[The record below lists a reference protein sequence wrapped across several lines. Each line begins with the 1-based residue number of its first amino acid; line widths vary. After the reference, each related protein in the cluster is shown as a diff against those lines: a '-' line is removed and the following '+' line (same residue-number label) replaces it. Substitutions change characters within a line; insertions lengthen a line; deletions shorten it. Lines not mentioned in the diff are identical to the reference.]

1 MLIQF
6 DALISSHKLY
16 SMLTLNVK
24 SLKNESQHF
33 KTNNVLIIKR
43 QQKQQQQQ
51 QLQQQ
56 TNKQTNKQ
64 LLKDT
69 DMASLNSSFCCC
81 DIRIIY
87 IRT

>member
-24 SLKNESQHF
+24 SLKNENQHF
-33 KTNNVLIIKR
+33 KTNNVLILKR
-43 QQKQQQQQ
+43 QQKQQQQ

-64 LLKDT
+64 TIAERYRHGFFKFKFLL
-69 DMASLNSSFCCC
+69 L
-81 DIRIIY
+81 
-87 IRT
+87 